1 MPYRYIV
8 IWRYGRI
15 SIQQGTSFWYKHT
28 NGVFSDLIWL
38 LFTNFTQVFLV
49 MDLSREYVL
58 EVLGKIMDPDLKKD
72 IVSLNFV
79 EELKIDEQSITVT
92 VYSSNPALHARKR
105 LQEAV
110 EFNLKREFEGIVIN
124 CTVQA
129 LPAEAKEA
137 HRKFL
142 PEVKNIVA
150 IASGKGGVGK
160 STVTANLAG
169 GLAKAGYRV
178 GIVDADIYGP
188 SMPTMFDVV
197 NDRPTMIDVEGKPK
211 ISPVVA
217 YGIKILS
224 IGFFTDQ
231 DNAVV
236 WRGPMAA
243 KALTQMFTD
252 AEWGKLDYLLIDLP
266 PGTGDIHLSLVQTVP
281 LDGAVIVSTPQEV
294 ALADAR
300 KGINMFKLDT
310 INVPVIG
317 VVENMAWFTPAE
329 LPDNKYFIFGRDGAK
344 NLAQGMGVPL
354 LGQIP
359 LVQSVREAGDVG
371 KPAVFQDN
379 TPTSTAF
386 EELVR
391 IFVQEVE
398 VAKAQKPLKKQ
409 HV

>member
-1 MPYRYIV
+1 
-8 IWRYGRI
+8 
-15 SIQQGTSFWYKHT
+15 
-28 NGVFSDLIWL
+28 
-38 LFTNFTQVFLV
+38 
-49 MDLSREYVL
+49 MDLSRENVL

-79 EELKIDEQSITVT
+79 EELKIDENSITLR

-105 LQEAV
+105 VQEAV
-110 EFNLKREFEGIVIN
+110 EFNLKREFDNITVN
-124 CTVQA
+124 CTVVA

-142 PEVKNIVA
+142 PEVKNIIA

-197 NDRPTMIDVEGKPK
+197 HDRPTMIDVEGTPK

-329 LPDNKYFIFGRDGAK
+329 LPDNKYYIFGRDGAK
-344 NLAQGMGVPL
+344 NLAEGMGVPL

-371 KPAVFQDN
+371 KPAVFQEN
-379 TPTSTAF
+379 TPTSNAF

-398 VAKAQKPLKKQ
+398 VAKAQKSLKKQ
-409 HV
+409 QI